1 MSATYDDT
9 LPTDLDRVRAQLGD
23 TDKDAA
29 LHSDAHIV
37 AVLSLQGSVALAVA
51 FLAREL
57 VARYAVQPVRKT
69 ADGLTVDYTGR
80 IALWQALASEAATTA
95 AGGGISF
102 VPATYGTTATTDEY
116 GRPSCYP

>member
-23 TDKDAA
+23 TDTDAA
-29 LHSDAHIV
+29 LHSDAHIR
-37 AVLSLQGSVALAVA
+37 AVLSLQSSVAASVA

-57 VARYAVQPVRKT
+57 VARYASQPIRKT

-80 IALWQALASEAATTA
+80 VALWQALAGDAAASA

-102 VPATYGTTATTDEY
+102 VPATYGATATTDEY